1 MFKCD
6 DSTFPS
12 GSSCEVFHD
21 AGDAREIQAHK
32 LQKKC
37 QDAKRLFTTIR
48 RGRNSNNRP
57 DDHSSQFVG
66 CASMEIA
73 RKLSFP
79 PYSRALPQ
87 GSHPREVLAPRVEV
101 SCKGGRANLMTQHI
115 GELNPPVRLMLTP
128 GPSSIDPRV
137 YRAMATPLVGHMD
150 PWFKGCMDDTQI
162 LLRQIF
168 QTENRITMPLSA
180 SGSGGIEA
188 SVVNTLEEGDE
199 AIVAVNGIFSE
210 RMYEIATRASS
221 KVTKVE
227 APYGNPVDAEDVRR
241 AGNGKKIKI
250 IGLAQGETST
260 GVLTGIAAFRK
271 VADELGALL
280 IVDTVASLAAV
291 PLHVD
296 RERIDICFSG
306 SQKALSAPPGMSP
319 ITVSAA
325 AEEVFRKRKTRVQSW
340 YFDLTTAMNYW
351 GKDRLY
357 HHTPP
362 ISLIFALR
370 EAMRL
375 VMEEGL
381 EARWERHRVN
391 QLALIAGLEA
401 MGLKLLVENP
411 ADRLPT
417 VTAVM
422 IPSGVDD
429 AKVRNQLLDEFNIE
443 IAGGFGPIKG
453 KIWRVGLMGYCS
465 QKPFVLLFLAALE
478 KCLMDQ
484 GFRVPSGAG
493 VGAAVR
499 NYSHAETATAV
510 SR

>member
-1 MFKCD
+1 
-6 DSTFPS
+6 
-12 GSSCEVFHD
+12 
-21 AGDAREIQAHK
+21 
-32 LQKKC
+32 
-37 QDAKRLFTTIR
+37 
-48 RGRNSNNRP
+48 
-57 DDHSSQFVG
+57 
-66 CASMEIA
+66 
-73 RKLSFP
+73 
-79 PYSRALPQ
+79 
-87 GSHPREVLAPRVEV
+87 
-101 SCKGGRANLMTQHI
+101 MTQHV
-115 GELNPPVRLMLTP
+115 GELHPPVRLMLTP

-150 PWFKGCMDDTQI
+150 PWFKGCMDETQI
-162 LLRQIF
+162 LLRHIF

-188 SVVNTLEEGDE
+188 SVLNTL
-199 AIVAVNGIFSE
+199 
-210 RMYEIATRASS
+210 ATRASS
-221 KVTKVE
+221 KVVKVE
-227 APYGNPVDAEDVRR
+227 APYGKPVDAEDVRR
-241 AGNGKKIKI
+241 AGKGKKIKI
-250 IGLAQGETST
+250 IGFAHGETST
-260 GVLTGIAAFRK
+260 GVVTGIDAYRK
-271 VADELGALL
+271 VADDLGALL

-291 PLHVD
+291 PLDVD
-296 RERIDICFSG
+296 KQRIDVCFSG
-306 SQKALSAPPGMSP
+306 SQKAISAPPGMSP
-319 ITVSAA
+319 ITVSPA
-325 AEEVFRKRKTRVQSW
+325 AEEVFRKRKTKVQSW

-375 VMEEGL
+375 VVEEGL
-381 EARWERHRVN
+381 EERWERHRVN

-401 MGLKLLVENP
+401 MGLDFLAKNP

-422 IPSGVDD
+422 VPSGVDD

-443 IAGGFGPIKG
+443 IAGGFGAVKG

-478 KCLMDQ
+478 KCLLDQ

-493 VGAAVR
+493 VGAAILNRSAAISVMPSEAFEDSGSGR
-499 NYSHAETATAV
+499 KASQRKLLNEQSAKERV
-510 SR
+510 

>member
-1 MFKCD
+1 
-6 DSTFPS
+6 
-12 GSSCEVFHD
+12 
-21 AGDAREIQAHK
+21 
-32 LQKKC
+32 
-37 QDAKRLFTTIR
+37 
-48 RGRNSNNRP
+48 
-57 DDHSSQFVG
+57 
-66 CASMEIA
+66 
-73 RKLSFP
+73 
-79 PYSRALPQ
+79 
-87 GSHPREVLAPRVEV
+87 
-101 SCKGGRANLMTQHI
+101 MTQHV

-137 YRAMATPLVGHMD
+137 YRAMSTPLVGHMD
-150 PWFKGCMDDTQI
+150 PWFKGCMEETQI
-162 LLRQIF
+162 LMRQIF

-188 SVVNTLEEGDE
+188 SVLNTLEEGDE
-199 AIVAVNGIFSE
+199 GIVAVNGVFSE

-221 KVTKVE
+221 KVVKVE
-227 APYGNPVDAEDVRR
+227 APYGKPVDAEEVRQ
-241 AGNGKKIKI
+241 AGKSKKVKI
-250 IGLAQGETST
+250 IGFAHGETST
-260 GVLTGIAAFRK
+260 GVITGIDAYRK

-291 PLHVD
+291 PIDVD
-296 RERIDICFSG
+296 KQRIDICFSG
-306 SQKALSAPPGMSP
+306 SQKAISAPPGMSP
-319 ITVSAA
+319 ITVSPA
-325 AEEVFRKRKTRVQSW
+325 AEEVFRKRKTKVQSW

-375 VMEEGL
+375 VVEEGL

-401 MGLKLLVENP
+401 MGLDLLVKNP

-422 IPSGVDD
+422 VPGGVDD
-429 AKVRNQLLDEFNIE
+429 VKVRNQLLDEFNIE
-443 IAGGFGPIKG
+443 IAGGFGKVKG
-453 KIWRVGLMGYCS
+453 MIWRVGLMGYCS

-478 KCLMDQ
+478 KSLLDQ

-493 VGAAVR
+493 VWAAIR
-499 NYSHAETATAV
+499 SYSQVETASAV

>member
-1 MFKCD
+1 
-6 DSTFPS
+6 
-12 GSSCEVFHD
+12 
-21 AGDAREIQAHK
+21 
-32 LQKKC
+32 
-37 QDAKRLFTTIR
+37 
-48 RGRNSNNRP
+48 
-57 DDHSSQFVG
+57 
-66 CASMEIA
+66 
-73 RKLSFP
+73 
-79 PYSRALPQ
+79 
-87 GSHPREVLAPRVEV
+87 
-101 SCKGGRANLMTQHI
+101 MTQLV

-128 GPSSIDPRV
+128 GPSSVDPRV

-150 PWFKGCMDDTQI
+150 PWFKGCMDDTQT

-199 AIVAVNGIFSE
+199 AIIAVNGVFSE
-210 RMYEIATRASS
+210 RMYEIATRATSR
-221 KVTKVE
+221 VTKVE
-227 APYGNPVDAEDVRR
+227 APYGKPVDAEDVRR
-241 AGNGKKIKI
+241 AGKGKKIKV

-260 GVLTGIAAFRK
+260 GVLTNTAPFRK

-280 IVDTVASLAAV
+280 VVDTVASLAAV

-296 RERIDICFSG
+296 RERIDVCFSG
-306 SQKALSAPPGMSP
+306 SQKAISAPPGMSP
-319 ITVSAA
+319 ITVSPA
-325 AEEVFRKRKTRVQSW
+325 AEEAFRKRKTKVQSW

-375 VMEEGL
+375 VVEEGL
-381 EARWERHRVN
+381 EARWERHRAN
-391 QLALIAGLEA
+391 LHALVAGLEA
-401 MGLKLLVENP
+401 MGLKFLVENP

-422 IPSGVDD
+422 IPAGVDD
-429 AKVRNQLLDEFNIE
+429 VKVRNQLLDEFNIE
-443 IAGGFGPIKG
+443 IAGGFGAIKG

-465 QKPFVLLFLAALE
+465 QKANVLLFLAAFE
-478 KCLMDQ
+478 KTLLDQ

-499 NYSHAETATAV
+499 NYMQVETAATV

>member
-1 MFKCD
+1 
-6 DSTFPS
+6 
-12 GSSCEVFHD
+12 
-21 AGDAREIQAHK
+21 
-32 LQKKC
+32 
-37 QDAKRLFTTIR
+37 
-48 RGRNSNNRP
+48 
-57 DDHSSQFVG
+57 
-66 CASMEIA
+66 
-73 RKLSFP
+73 
-79 PYSRALPQ
+79 
-87 GSHPREVLAPRVEV
+87 
-101 SCKGGRANLMTQHI
+101 MTQYV

-150 PWFKGCMDDTQI
+150 PWFKGCMDETQI
-162 LLRQIF
+162 LMRQIF
-168 QTENRITMPLSA
+168 QTENRVTMPLSA

-188 SVVNTLEEGDE
+188 AVLNSLEEGDE
-199 AIVAVNGIFSE
+199 AIVAVNGVFSE
-210 RMYEIATRASS
+210 RMFEIAARASS
-221 KVTKVE
+221 KVTKVA
-227 APYGNPVDAEDVRR
+227 APYGKPVDAEDVRR
-241 AGNGKKIKI
+241 AAKGRKIKM
-250 IGLAQGETST
+250 IGFAHGETST
-260 GVLTGIAAFRK
+260 GVVTGIDAYRK

-280 IVDTVASLAAV
+280 VVDTVASLAAV

-296 RERIDICFSG
+296 QQRIDICFSG
-306 SQKALSAPPGMSP
+306 SQKAISAPPGMSP
-319 ITVSAA
+319 ITVSSV
-325 AEEVFRKRKTRVQSW
+325 AEEVFRKRKTKVQSW

-375 VMEEGL
+375 VVEEGL

-401 MGLKLLVENP
+401 MGLDLLVKNP

-422 IPSGVDD
+422 IPGGVDD

-443 IAGGFGPIKG
+443 IAGGFGSVKG

-465 QKPFVLLFLAALE
+465 QKPNVLLFLAALE
-478 KCLMDQ
+478 KCLLDQ
-484 GFRVPSGAG
+484 GVRVPSGAG
-493 VGAAVR
+493 VGASIR
-499 NYSHAETATAV
+499 SYSQVETAAAV

>member
-1 MFKCD
+1 
-6 DSTFPS
+6 
-12 GSSCEVFHD
+12 
-21 AGDAREIQAHK
+21 
-32 LQKKC
+32 
-37 QDAKRLFTTIR
+37 
-48 RGRNSNNRP
+48 
-57 DDHSSQFVG
+57 
-66 CASMEIA
+66 
-73 RKLSFP
+73 
-79 PYSRALPQ
+79 
-87 GSHPREVLAPRVEV
+87 
-101 SCKGGRANLMTQHI
+101 
-115 GELNPPVRLMLTP
+115 
-128 GPSSIDPRV
+128 
-137 YRAMATPLVGHMD
+137 
-150 PWFKGCMDDTQI
+150 
-162 LLRQIF
+162 
-168 QTENRITMPLSA
+168 
-180 SGSGGIEA
+180 
-188 SVVNTLEEGDE
+188 VNVLEEGDE
-199 AIVAVNGIFSE
+199 AIIAVNGVFSE

-221 KVTKVE
+221 KVIKVE
-227 APYGNPVDAEDVRR
+227 APYGKPVDAEDVRR
-241 AGNGKKIKI
+241 AGQGRKIKM

-260 GVLTGIAAFRK
+260 GVVTQIAPFRR

-280 IVDTVASLAAV
+280 VVDTVASLAAV

-296 RERIDICFSG
+296 RERVDVCFSG
-306 SQKALSAPPGMSP
+306 SQKAISAPPGMSP
-319 ITVSAA
+319 ITVSAT
-325 AEEVFRKRKTRVQSW
+325 AEEVFRRRKTKVQSW

-375 VMEEGL
+375 VIEEGL

-401 MGLKLLVENP
+401 MGLKLLVEKP

-429 AKVRNQLLDEFNIE
+429 VKVRNQLLDEFNIE

-465 QKPFVLLFLAALE
+465 QKPNVLLFLAALE
-478 KCLMDQ
+478 KCLLDQ
-484 GFRVPSGAG
+484 GFRVASGAG
-493 VGAAVR
+493 VGAAIK
-499 NYSHAETATAV
+499 NYSQVETAAAV

>member
-1 MFKCD
+1 
-6 DSTFPS
+6 
-12 GSSCEVFHD
+12 
-21 AGDAREIQAHK
+21 
-32 LQKKC
+32 
-37 QDAKRLFTTIR
+37 
-48 RGRNSNNRP
+48 
-57 DDHSSQFVG
+57 
-66 CASMEIA
+66 
-73 RKLSFP
+73 
-79 PYSRALPQ
+79 
-87 GSHPREVLAPRVEV
+87 
-101 SCKGGRANLMTQHI
+101 MTQNI

-128 GPSSIDPRV
+128 GPSSVDPRV
-137 YRAMATPLVGHMD
+137 YRALATPLVGHMD
-150 PWFKGCMDDTQI
+150 PWFKGCMEDTQV

-199 AIVAVNGIFSE
+199 AIVAVNGVFSE
-210 RMYEIATRASS
+210 RMYEIATRATS

-227 APYGNPVDAEDVRR
+227 APYGKPVDAEDVRR
-241 AGNGKKIKI
+241 AGKGRKIKI

-260 GVLTGIAAFRK
+260 GVLTSVAAYRK

-280 IVDTVASLAAV
+280 VVDTVASLAAV

-306 SQKALSAPPGMSP
+306 SQKAISAPPGMSP
-319 ITVSAA
+319 ITVSPA
-325 AEEVFRKRKTRVQSW
+325 AEEVFRNRKGKVQSW

-381 EARWERHRVN
+381 EARWERHRMN

-422 IPSGVDD
+422 IPGGVDD

-465 QKPFVLLFLAALE
+465 QKPFVLLFLAAME
-478 KCLMDQ
+478 KCLLDQ
-484 GFRVPSGAG
+484 GYRVPSGAG

>member
-1 MFKCD
+1 
-6 DSTFPS
+6 
-12 GSSCEVFHD
+12 
-21 AGDAREIQAHK
+21 
-32 LQKKC
+32 
-37 QDAKRLFTTIR
+37 
-48 RGRNSNNRP
+48 
-57 DDHSSQFVG
+57 
-66 CASMEIA
+66 
-73 RKLSFP
+73 
-79 PYSRALPQ
+79 
-87 GSHPREVLAPRVEV
+87 
-101 SCKGGRANLMTQHI
+101 MTQHI

-150 PWFKGCMDDTQI
+150 PWFQGCMDDTQI
-162 LLRQIF
+162 LMRQIF

-188 SVVNTLEEGDE
+188 SVLNTLEEGDE
-199 AIVAVNGIFSE
+199 AIVAVNGVFSE
-210 RMYEIATRASS
+210 RMYEIAMRASS

-227 APYGNPVDAEDVRR
+227 APYGKPVDPEDIRR
-241 AGNGKKIKI
+241 AGKGKKIKI

-260 GVLTGIAAFRK
+260 GVLTSIASFRK

-291 PLHVD
+291 PLNVD

-306 SQKALSAPPGMSP
+306 TQKAISAPPGMSP

-325 AEEVFRKRKTRVQSW
+325 AEEVFRKRKTKVQSW

-375 VMEEGL
+375 VIEEGL
-381 EARWERHRVN
+381 EARWERHRLN

-422 IPSGVDD
+422 IPGGVDD
-429 AKVRNQLLDEFNIE
+429 VKVRNQLLDEFNIE

-465 QKPFVLLFLAALE
+465 QKQFVLLFLAAFE
-478 KCLMDQ
+478 KCLLDQ

-499 NYSHAETATAV
+499 SYLRVETAAAV